1 MLQKRALV
9 FLTITTTLL
18 IGLLLFPIASLAAGE
33 TEKQDSI
40 EDLETMTYKEKE
52 NYFDKQTK
60 RINNSYEVNEVFSEK
75 DEKIIKAAA
84 RFEENKMKPQFV
96 DQEWRFFGSRI
107 NDSIGISGQVS
118 GNVYIDVGWWNHTLS
133 VNGTVDGT
141 NGVDQSR
148 VRVHFVSYGLIG
160 SSGVGKTNDFWLNS
174 GWVKNNYA
182 TLNTSHDFSGNIVYH
197 TTDVYGEL
205 QNNRGTL
212 VIPGRAI

>member
-1 MLQKRALV
+1 M
-9 FLTITTTLL
+9 FLTMTTTLL
-18 IGLLLFPIASLAAGE
+18 IGLMLFPMAFLAADE
-33 TEKQDSI
+33 TKKQDSI

-52 NYFDKQTK
+52 NFFDKETK

-174 GWVKNNYA
+174 GWVKNHYA
-182 TLNTSHDFSGNIVYH
+182 TLNTSHDFSGNIVYT

-212 VIPGRAI
+212 VIPGRVR